1 MQTRKTGTKQGDEP
15 VESAKVTT
23 RLLLLAGSMM
33 ILGACTPV
41 AQQQSDG
48 TDYVVKILF
57 DTAGCPKDTM
67 YDGTLGGFPELEAD
81 KDRISWQAYNI
92 DGTSVQQDQYKL
104 YFDPFKNSSIDS
116 KNDGSTSKKK
126 TEKKADIPTGVF
138 YKYTIWAKAD
148 CPDEPLDPRFKVL

>member
-33 ILGACTPV
+33 ILGGCTPV
-41 AQQQSDG
+41 TQQQSDG

-81 KDRISWQAYNI
+81 KDTISWQSYNA
-92 DGTSVQQDQYKL
+92 DGTSVQQDQSKL

-116 KNDGSTSKKK
+116 KNDGSTSKEK
-126 TEKKADIPTGVF
+126 TEKKANIPTGVF
-138 YKYTIWAKAD
+138 YKYTIWAKAA